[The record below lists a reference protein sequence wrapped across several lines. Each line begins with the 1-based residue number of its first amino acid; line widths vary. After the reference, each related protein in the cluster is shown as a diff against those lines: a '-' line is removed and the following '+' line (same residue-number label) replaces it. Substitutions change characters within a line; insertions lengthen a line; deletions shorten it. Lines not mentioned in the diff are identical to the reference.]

1 MINSHTRQNISFNAE
16 GTLLRGWLYQP
27 TLTNQPSP
35 AIVMAHGYNCIKELY
50 LDKFAEIFASNGF
63 AVLVFDI
70 RNFGESDGEPRQE
83 LDPWQQV
90 KDYRH
95 AITYMQTQSLVDP
108 EKIGIWGTS
117 YSGGHVLVV
126 AAIDRRV
133 KCVVSQVP
141 TISGWEG
148 SLRRVA
154 PDDRQKLLNVFNIN
168 DE

>member
-1 MINSHTRQNISFNAE
+1 M
-16 GTLLRGWLYQP
+16 Y
-27 TLTNQPSP
+27 
-35 AIVMAHGYNCIKELY
+35 Y
-50 LDKFAEIFASNGF
+50 LFKT
-63 AVLVFDI
+63 
-70 RNFGESDGEPRQE
+70 SDGEPRQE

-95 AITYMQTQSLVDP
+95 AITYMQTQSLLDP

-154 PDDRQKLLNVFNIN
+154 PDDR
-168 DE
+168 